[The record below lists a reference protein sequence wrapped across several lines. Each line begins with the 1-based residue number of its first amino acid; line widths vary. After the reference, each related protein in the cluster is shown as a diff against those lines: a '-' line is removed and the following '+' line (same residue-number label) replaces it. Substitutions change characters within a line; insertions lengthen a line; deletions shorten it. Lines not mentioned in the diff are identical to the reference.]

1 MLTDFEIRPYVL
13 IIESLYIYVY
23 VSISDTIYIYKFT
36 RKNLNIEEE
45 MCQRSIKVFIQVL
58 DSIKN

>member
-1 MLTDFEIRPYVL
+1 M
-13 IIESLYIYVY
+13 Y
-23 VSISDTIYIYKFT
+23 VSIFDTIYIYKFT